1 MLRGI
6 HSVDIS
12 SVLYWGW
19 SPGVCRTS
27 HALYPHPRTFPLIHI
42 STRWSS
48 KAIYG
53 HPRNSKLEVSSTSL
67 LTTESWL
74 DFLNFPLSAKLPG
87 EWSFLRSLHFCF
99 LSCTMVSCMVTSPSW
114 LFKEKR
120 IYDSWCL
127 KGCPSVIFSV
137 TRWVWRETGTDSES
151 HTREEHLLSLA
162 FPLPFSPEALV
173 WGLDNLTLGMPSSH
187 TTCPSQGDSFLNSKN
202 QDHKDCWL
210 RPWCVF
216 EECLLTLCVLFCHT
230 PSLMCPSF
238 GAPIWPSLH
247 HWAWSLGCVGTGL
260 NTSSQTS
267 GPFNGFWSHL
277 QFDFL

>member
-1 MLRGI
+1 MYGDAEVPVRLSTHYPRDHEVPLGWETVCWKETFSYKLVMVFKTLSYWCWVES

-12 SVLYWGW
+12 SVLYWWW
-19 SPGVCRTS
+19 SPGVSRTS
-27 HALYPHPRTFPLIHI
+27 HALYSQPRTFPLIHI
-42 STRWSS
+42 STWWSS

-74 DFLNFPLSAKLPG
+74 DFLIFPLSVKLPG

-99 LSCTMVSCMVTSPSW
+99 LSCIMASCMVTSPSW
-114 LFKEKR
+114 LFKGKR
-120 IYDSWCL
+120 ICDSWCL

-173 WGLDNLTLGMPSSH
+173 WGLDNLILGMPSSQ
-187 TTCPSQGDSFLNSKN
+187 TTCPSPRG
-202 QDHKDCWL
+202 
-210 RPWCVF
+210 
-216 EECLLTLCVLFCHT
+216 
-230 PSLMCPSF
+230 
-238 GAPIWPSLH
+238 
-247 HWAWSLGCVGTGL
+247 
-260 NTSSQTS
+260 
-267 GPFNGFWSHL
+267 
-277 QFDFL
+277 QFFKL